1 MGGGKRLSPAFSSFG
16 PVKEKNGVMAQT
28 VELSLEGSYF
38 EILVF
43 LNSLSKKDK
52 ACTRRKPS

>member
-16 PVKEKNGVMAQT
+16 SCKGKNGVMAQT

-43 LNSLSKKDK
+43 F
-52 ACTRRKPS
+52 